1 VSVQSSVL
9 VVDDEAYVRDSL
21 CAVLADEGWLTIPA
35 GGVAAALEVLAS
47 RAVDVVVSDL
57 RMPGGDAFVLLERLG
72 DGPARVPVI
81 VVTGVGTLPEAV
93 RAMKSG
99 AYDFLQ
105 KPIDPEELLLLA
117 QRAAEHGRLLR
128 EMAELRETVLRLRAP
143 RVLVGSS
150 PRMAQVRAR
159 IAQVAP
165 TDAPVLITGESG
177 TGKGLAAEELHRQ
190 SRRAAEP
197 LRSVHCA
204 ALPAEV
210 LDARRGP
217 ATAGGTLVLDEV
229 GLLQAEEQAQ
239 LLRLLDTPSA
249 QDDKAHSAA
258 PARARIVAISNTDLE
273 HAVRGGGF
281 RADLFWRLN
290 VFGIEMPPLR
300 DHREDIPEIVEHY
313 LSWAR
318 SAQQPGSAT
327 GSAARPT
334 PAALEVMASYSWPG
348 NVRELCN
355 VLERALIV
363 AGARQLDVAI
373 LRDILEPA
381 LGTPVIEAGS
391 GDLNLRAQLD
401 AAEKELVLRALARAG
416 NLKKQA
422 AYLLGIDPRNL
433 GYYLRKHGL
442 S

>member
-1 VSVQSSVL
+1 MSAQRSVL

-21 CAVLADEGWLTIPA
+21 CAVLADEGWHTLPA
-35 GGVAAALEVLAS
+35 NGVAGALETLSS
-47 RAVDVVVSDL
+47 RPVDVVVTDL
-57 RMPGGDAFVLLERLG
+57 RMPGGDAFELLERIG
-72 DGPARVPVI
+72 QGAGRVPVI

-93 RAMKSG
+93 RAMKAG
-99 AYDFLQ
+99 AFDFLQ
-105 KPIDPEELLLLA
+105 KPIDPGALLLLA
-117 QRAAEHGRLLR
+117 ERAAEHGRMLR
-128 EMAELRETVLRLRAP
+128 EMEELRETVLRLRAP

-150 PRMAQVRAR
+150 ARMAQVRAR

-177 TGKGLAAEELHRQ
+177 TGKNLAAEEVHRLSQ
-190 SRRAAEP
+190 RSAEP
-197 LRSVHCA
+197 LRRVHCA
-204 ALPAEV
+204 ALTSEL
-210 LDARRGP
+210 LDGGRGSGQP
-217 ATAGGTLVLDEV
+217 GGTLVLDEV
-229 GLLQAEEQAQ
+229 GLLQSDAQMQ
-239 LLRLLDTPSA
+239 LLRRLDAPPTQDAQRASA
-249 QDDKAHSAA
+249 VG
-258 PARARIVAISNTDLE
+258 ARVVATSNTDLE
-273 HAVRGGGF
+273 HAVRAGSF

-290 VFGIEMPPLR
+290 VFPIEMPPLR
-300 DHREDIPEIVEHY
+300 DHREDIPEIVEHF

-318 SAQQPGSAT
+318 SAQQPGT
-327 GSAARPT
+327 GSDPAARPT
-334 PAALEVMASYSWPG
+334 PAALEVMASYAWPG

-355 VLERALIV
+355 VLERGLIV

-381 LGTPVIEAGS
+381 LAAPVIEAGS
-391 GDLNLRAQLD
+391 GDLTLRTQLD

-422 AYLLGIDPRNL
+422 AYMLGIDPRNL